1 VKNAQPFGS
10 IQSALLLPALLLAV
24 LWLIQWSN
32 MLFPNELVQL
42 GVLPRTTEGLKGI
55 LLMPFIHSDNDIRH
69 LINNSM
75 PIFVLLFSLLYFYR
89 QIAWKVL
96 FWGWILTG
104 TFLWAYA
111 KNKGAYH
118 IGISGIIYFLA
129 AFLFT
134 SGVLRKYLPLQAIS
148 LFVVFAYGSML
159 WGILP
164 LKTEVSWEGHFAG
177 LSIGAF
183 LAYAF
188 REKGPQRPKFQYEI
202 EKELGIEPPDL
213 EAQWEEK
220 VRLAQQR
227 EEHQQRKQKGHVIV
241 YHYIPEKKT
250 DSSS

>member
-1 VKNAQPFGS
+1 VKNAPPFGS
-10 IQSALLLPALLLAV
+10 LKTSIVIPALLLIV
-24 LWLIQWSN
+24 LWIIQWGN
-32 MLFPNELVQL
+32 MLFPNELVQW
-42 GVLPRTTEGLKGI
+42 GVLPRSLEGLKGI
-55 LLMPFIHSDNDIRH
+55 VLMPFIHSEDDVRH

-89 QIAWKVL
+89 SIAGKVL
-96 FWGWILTG
+96 ILGWILTG

-111 KNKGAYH
+111 KNHGAYH

-129 AFLFT
+129 AFLFA

-177 LSIGAF
+177 LSIGTV
-183 LAYAF
+183 LAYMF
-188 REKGPQRPKFQYEI
+188 REKGPQRPKYQYEI

-213 EAQWEEK
+213 EARWEEK
-220 VRLAQQR
+220 VRLAQQK
-227 EEHQQRKQKGHVIV
+227 EEENQKNHNGQVIV
-241 YHYIPEKKT
+241 YHYVPEKK
-250 DSSS
+250 DEPNQ